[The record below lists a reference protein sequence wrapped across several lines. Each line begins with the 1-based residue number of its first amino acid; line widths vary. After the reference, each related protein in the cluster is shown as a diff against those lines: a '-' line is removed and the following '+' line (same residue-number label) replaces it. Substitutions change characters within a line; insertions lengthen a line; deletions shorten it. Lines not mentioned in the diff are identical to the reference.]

1 MNQIDLKFALLMNE
15 IRSLS
20 EQELYHQIRLSFEQI
35 PDATRNNMMN
45 FF

>member
-20 EQELYHQIRLSFEQI
+20 EQELYHQIRLSF
-35 PDATRNNMMN
+35 
-45 FF
+45 